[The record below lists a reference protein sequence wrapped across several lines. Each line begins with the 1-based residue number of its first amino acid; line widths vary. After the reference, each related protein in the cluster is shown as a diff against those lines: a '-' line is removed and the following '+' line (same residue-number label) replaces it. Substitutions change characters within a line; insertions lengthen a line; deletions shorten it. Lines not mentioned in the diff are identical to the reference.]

1 MRYDRRLLSGVTEQ
15 QQGRGD
21 RTKEASMKH
30 ASRLWFTVVLMGL
43 ALTSSAYAVSFE
55 EEAQQVV
62 MDYFLRSALMR
73 MCVESFYL
81 APHDPQDLHRCEGC
95 MDFQRGVMCRTAVS
109 TDVNIA
115 RLTARD
121 LACDALVHSTAE
133 DIACGQ
139 TPPARVTC
147 RAHQAEAVKQGQE
160 VSVTVR
166 QDKVSAAEKRKGT
179 QWKGTGSLEAKIIR
193 TDAHPPWSPWYASPI
208 QLYITIIKA
217 NGKWTVHPNDEI
229 RTLLVQQEAT
239 DCQRREF
246 VPK

>member
-1 MRYDRRLLSGVTEQ
+1 
-15 QQGRGD
+15 
-21 RTKEASMKH
+21 MKH
-30 ASRLWFTVVLMGL
+30 ASLLWFTVVLMGL

-55 EEAQQVV
+55 EEAQKVV
-62 MDYFLRSALMR
+62 MDYFLSSKLMR
-73 MCVESFYL
+73 MCAESFYF
-81 APHDPQDLHRCEGC
+81 ATHDPQDLHRCEVC

-133 DIACGQ
+133 DVACGQ

-147 RAHQAEAVKQGQE
+147 RAQQAETVKQGQE

-166 QDKVSAAEKRKGT
+166 QEKLSAAEKRKGI

-193 TDAHPPWSPWYASPI
+193 TYAHPTWSPWYASPI
-208 QLYITIIKA
+208 KLYVTIIKEHG
-217 NGKWTVHPNDEI
+217 NWTVHPNEEI

-239 DCQRREF
+239 DCQRIES
-246 VPK
+246 VTK